1 MSFFK
6 AIPTNSF
13 LSKKASWNE
22 KSRVGYKY
30 QFVGQLCKLGLLQTH
45 QLQQMED
52 LWINESITYFRH
64 LQDGIGI
71 PYFAH
76 LNVAIKQLL
85 KGGKSETNTIMTSL
99 ALKQMTSSF
108 SSKKRSYV
116 NSWNSPLKKQ
126 QQSYSIR
133 PISIPFLFNQH
144 GCACVKFLSLV
155 EGSSS
160 GNRTRYLFH
169 QRQLRR
175 PLNHGRLPDRLTG
188 I

>member
-22 KSRVGYKY
+22 NSRVGCKY

-76 LNVAIKQLL
+76 SNVAIKQLL
-85 KGGKSETNTIMTSL
+85 PVGKSETNTIMTSL

-133 PISIPFLFNQH
+133 PISIDP
-144 GCACVKFLSLV
+144 LSLQ
-155 EGSSS
+155 SAWLCMRKISLS
-160 GNRTRYLFH
+160 RR
-169 QRQLRR
+169 RQFKWES
-175 PLNHGRLPDRLTG
+175 NSVSLPSEAIAKTTKPRKTT
-188 I
+188 